1 MGVGETG
8 KGSLSNNL
16 GIIETISKYGDERK
30 KQLEVWEVVGS
41 GELESGGRGVGMG
54 LAFSL

>member
-1 MGVGETG
+1 MS
-8 KGSLSNNL
+8 KMAKPRNSN
-16 GIIETISKYGDERK
+16 IETISKYGDERK